1 MSLIANDVD
10 TTMSRLRLVNT
21 NTSSQLTTLQDKFVK
36 GVEGYS
42 CVVKS
47 FYSNAVPPMFS
58 ENFTLLEI
66 FPKNDEQKEYVEE
79 WPAAAPNAPA
89 HFLAPEKRHQLK
101 ITREHHHDMLA
112 FVQYISE
119 WFDDFNQSLHLW
131 GSNFGANNA
140 YHIDGANGYDGT
152 QIVNVLDATTFVAFS
167 IDAAGRCHFYGSDDF
182 FSQFFIKLNEDFAQM
197 VGLPQILWAGTN
209 PGQAAEKRFAGQLL
223 PPDNEPA
230 SIFIEAVPNEFQYLI
245 NAYNFGNGFTFASS
259 RPIYLADERNFLLL
273 EMSLPFS
280 RTVSSRDGIHT
291 EKYRLAEFPID
302 NYVEI
307 SGTARNVD
315 GQMQVKVLTTDSL
328 QGGLIDF
335 TRGFP
340 ESHVIHFLPGDIQAI
355 NTRISCNYKKFDGT
369 TKELPFLVDGF
380 WDLELLFMKK
390 VS

>member
-10 TTMSRLRLVNT
+10 TSMSRLRLVNT
-21 NTSSQLTTLQDKFVK
+21 NTSSQLTTLQEKFVK

-58 ENFTLLEI
+58 EDFTLLEI
-66 FPKNDEQKEYVEE
+66 FPKNDEQKDYEEE
-79 WPAAAPNAPA
+79 WAAGAPNAPA
-89 HFLAPEKRHQLK
+89 HFLAVESRHRLR
-101 ITREHHHDMLA
+101 IVREHHHDMLA
-112 FVQYISE
+112 FVQYISAWLDE
-119 WFDDFNQSLHLW
+119 FNRSLTLW
-131 GSNFGANNA
+131 GSNFGANNI
-140 YHIDGANGYDGT
+140 YHIDGGNGYDGT
-152 QIVNVLDATTFVAFS
+152 QIANVVDATTFVGFF
-167 IDAAGRCHFYGSDDF
+167 IDAAGRCHFYGSDEF
-182 FSQFFIKLNEDFAQM
+182 FSQFFIKLDASFADM
-197 VGLPQILWAGTN
+197 VGLPRILWAGTSLA
-209 PGQAAEKRFAGQLL
+209 GGHLRYAGQLL
-223 PPDNEPA
+223 PPNNEPA
-230 SIFIEAVPNEFQYLI
+230 SIFLTGVPDEFQYLI
-245 NAYNFGNGFTFASS
+245 NASNFGRGFTFAST
-259 RPIYLADERNFLLL
+259 RPIYLADERDFLLL

-302 NYVEI
+302 NYIQI
-307 SGTARNVD
+307 SGTAKNID
-315 GQMQVKVLTTDSL
+315 GQMQVKVLTTDTL

-355 NTRISCNYKKFDGT
+355 NTRISCNYKKFNGT
-369 TKELPFLVDGF
+369 EKELPFLVDGF